1 MKTCFRDD
9 AFTIRGNLEVL
20 AAFVLAESSLEEAI
34 GMAQKLQSK
43 ALLDK
48 VRLTTQML
56 NLAKAAGQVTVMLN
70 LQSRDARQCCKAN
83 LPPVSELRRQLGMAR
98 HSMKADALADI
109 AQDTR
114 LKLSFDAV
122 ALSNKIQEEATDIS
136 QAMVGLWVAD
146 AADVVE
152 RLNEMIPKWEPFR
165 EQLLTNTAV
174 ADQLLSCQDFSTMNA
189 LSDCLSSMASGMKL
203 LNADGHG
210 VAFAPLQIKS
220 LNDTKSLAVDTV
232 CIAYT
237 LATWHGAIKNQSN
250 HMQRCTLIN
259 ELKVAIAERG
269 STLTTELTNILVAAE
284 KVDFA
289 VERKDAQEE
298 REERKEA
305 AKKLRWK

>member
-1 MKTCFRDD
+1 
-9 AFTIRGNLEVL
+9 
-20 AAFVLAESSLEEAI
+20 
-34 GMAQKLQSK
+34 
-43 ALLDK
+43 
-48 VRLTTQML
+48 
-56 NLAKAAGQVTVMLN
+56 
-70 LQSRDARQCCKAN
+70 
-83 LPPVSELRRQLGMAR
+83 
-98 HSMKADALADI
+98 
-109 AQDTR
+109 
-114 LKLSFDAV
+114 
-122 ALSNKIQEEATDIS
+122 
-136 QAMVGLWVAD
+136 
-146 AADVVE
+146 
-152 RLNEMIPKWEPFR
+152 
-165 EQLLTNTAV
+165 
-174 ADQLLSCQDFSTMNA
+174 
-189 LSDCLSSMASGMKL
+189 MASGMKL

-305 AKKLRWK
+305 AKKQRWKRAAVLPPLPRCECICRSTTLLLPLSRCLCIASPFSAIVTRCCDFVCAGLVDVAFFIEPWFGIISSGALDESGDDDAA